1 MDEFIYCYVI
11 KKWDY
16 PSHSYFSIP
25 LISRTPLN
33 LKTYSEDMNEMVN
46 CCQCLKKIKYG
57 DTYTSK
63 EIHTDLG
70 FGFSVCED
78 CYKEELKRRK
88 YYENIVRLSEGNS
101 SESE

>member
-11 KKWDY
+11 QKWDY
-16 PSHSYFSIP
+16 SSHSYSTIP

-33 LKTYSEDMNEMVN
+33 LKTYSEDINEMVN

-70 FGFSVCED
+70 FGFAVCED
-78 CYKEELKRRK
+78 CYEKEWERKRK
-88 YYENIVRLSEGNS
+88 YEDSI
-101 SESE
+101 

>member
-1 MDEFIYCYVI
+1 MDDFIYCYVI
-11 KKWDY
+11 QKWDY
-16 PSHSYFSIP
+16 PSHSYFTIP

-33 LKTYSEDMNEMVN
+33 LKTYSEDMKEMVN

-70 FGFSVCED
+70 FGFAVCED
-78 CYKEELKRRK
+78 CYEKEWERKRK
-88 YYENIVRLSEGNS
+88 YEDSI
-101 SESE
+101 